1 VKSSAPTWLVV
12 FYTKNYI
19 MILIMTL
26 ITYVVMGYALVT
38 LDLMHMTNME
48 PNQFFLTSAETTQ
61 QLDVFIQL

>member
-1 VKSSAPTWLVV
+1 MV